1 LSPRLND
8 LGRPIAVSILAVALL
23 NAASELT
30 RPDRRHLPT
39 WVIATALALML
50 MHAALYWFGENFRGR
65 FGLLT
70 YVRVQGG
77 LVLACGL
84 SGPPMGVVACLYIVL
99 MVDVIRLAPAR
110 WGTAMITAGT
120 ILLFAVNAMIAF
132 DLYQGA
138 TAGLLLAIAGA
149 IAHAV
154 VALRRPAP
162 VPSPVFSGDG
172 LLTPREL
179 EVLVSLANGA
189 RNGEV
194 AASLR
199 ITERTVKAH
208 LSSIYQKLGVDSR
221 TGAVAAA
228 RRRGVIR

>member
-1 LSPRLND
+1 MPSRLND
-8 LGRPIAVSILAVALL
+8 LGRPLGVSILAVALL

-39 WVIATALALML
+39 WVIATMLALML
-50 MHAALYWFGENFRGR
+50 MHAALYWFGESFRGR

-70 YVRVQGG
+70 YVRVQAG

-99 MVDVIRLAPAR
+99 MVDVMRLASAR
-110 WGTAMITAGT
+110 WGTATITVGA
-120 ILLFAVNAMIAF
+120 ILLFAVNAMIVF

-138 TAGLLLAIAGA
+138 TAGLLLAVAGA

-154 VALRRPAP
+154 VALKRPPQTPAL
-162 VPSPVFSGDG
+162 SGDA
-172 LLTPREL
+172 LLTPREV
-179 EVLVSLANGA
+179 EVLTSLANGA

-194 AASLR
+194 AARLK

-228 RRRGVIR
+228 RKRGVIS

>member
-8 LGRPIAVSILAVALL
+8 IGRPLGICILAVALL

-39 WVIATALALML
+39 WVIATALSLML
-50 MHAALYWFGENFRGR
+50 MHAALYWAGESFRGR
-65 FGLLT
+65 FGLFT
-70 YVRVQGG
+70 YVRAQAG
-77 LVLACGL
+77 LVLAAGL

-99 MVDVIRLAPAR
+99 MVDVMRLASVR
-110 WGTAMITAGT
+110 WGTATITVGA

-138 TAGLLLAIAGA
+138 TAGLLLAAAGA
-149 IAHAV
+149 VAHAII
-154 VALRRPAP
+154 ALRRPAP
-162 VPSPVFSGDG
+162 APAAAGDG
-172 LLTPREL
+172 LLTPREV
-179 EVLVSLANGA
+179 EVLEILANGA

-194 AASLR
+194 AASLK

-228 RRRGVIR
+228 RKRGVIG

>member
-1 LSPRLND
+1 
-8 LGRPIAVSILAVALL
+8 
-23 NAASELT
+23 
-30 RPDRRHLPT
+30 
-39 WVIATALALML
+39 
-50 MHAALYWFGENFRGR
+50 
-65 FGLLT
+65 
-70 YVRVQGG
+70 
-77 LVLACGL
+77 
-84 SGPPMGVVACLYIVL
+84 MGVVACLYIVL
-99 MVDVIRLAPAR
+99 MVDVIRLASAR

-154 VALRRPAP
+154 VALRRPVPAP
-162 VPSPVFSGDG
+162 AFSGDA

>member
-1 LSPRLND
+1 MSPRLND
-8 LGRPIAVSILAVALL
+8 LGRPLGVSILAVALL

-65 FGLLT
+65 FGLFT
-70 YVRVQGG
+70 YVRVQAG
-77 LVLACGL
+77 LVLGAGL

-99 MVDVIRLAPAR
+99 MVDVMRLASGR
-110 WGTAMITAGT
+110 WGTATITVGA

-138 TAGLLLAIAGA
+138 TAGLLLAVAGA

-154 VALRRPAP
+154 VVLRRPAP
-162 VPSPVFSGDG
+162 APVVTGDG
-172 LLTPREL
+172 LLTPREI
-179 EVLVSLANGA
+179 EVLQSLAGGA
-189 RNGEV
+189 RNGEL
-194 AASLR
+194 AASLQ

-228 RRRGVIR
+228 RKRGVIS